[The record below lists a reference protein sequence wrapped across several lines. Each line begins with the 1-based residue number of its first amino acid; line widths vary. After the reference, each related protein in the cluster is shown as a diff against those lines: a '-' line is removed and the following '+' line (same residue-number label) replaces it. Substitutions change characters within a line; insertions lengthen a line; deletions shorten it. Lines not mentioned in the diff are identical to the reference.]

1 MCPHAG
7 GDISRTRSEPSG
19 PERESRPGMKP
30 EDKATTKCRNA
41 PISGWFP
48 ERPPHHSLHSTFG
61 LSVTDYN
68 LNVEVRGP
76 ADGPPLLLLHGW
88 GRSLQ
93 DMRPLAQELSD
104 TCRTHAVDLPG
115 HGASPPPPEPW
126 GVSEHA
132 QVLHGYIRDEIRAG
146 VTIVGHSNGGRIALY
161 LASRPDFSSSINRLA
176 LISPSGVEP
185 ERSWSYHLR
194 SGLAT
199 ALKAPVQRLPSSLQD
214 PVQDWLRHSLV
225 WRLLGSA
232 DYNAQDGVMRETF
245 VKTVNYHLNGE
256 LRRIQVP
263 TLLFWGTEDE
273 AVSRRQME
281 VMEKQID
288 DCGLVELDGAGHF
301 GHLDQPQPVLSGLR
315 HFLENS

>member
-1 MCPHAG
+1 MV
-7 GDISRTRSEPSG
+7 SRVHTPR
-19 PERESRPGMKP
+19 
-30 EDKATTKCRNA
+30 C
-41 PISGWFP
+41 
-48 ERPPHHSLHSTFG
+48 SLHSTFG
-61 LSVTDYN
+61 VSVTDSN

-76 ADGPPLLLLHGW
+76 SDGPALLLLHGW

-93 DMRPLAQELSD
+93 DMRPLAQGLSD
-104 TCRTHAVDLPG
+104 TYRTHTADLPG

-126 GVSEHA
+126 GVAEHA
-132 QVLHGYIRDEIRAG
+132 QVLHDYVQNEIQSS
-146 VTIVGHSNGGRIALY
+146 VTVVGHSNGGRIALY
-161 LASRPDFSSSINRLA
+161 MASQPKYSPPIDRLA

-185 ERSWSYHLR
+185 DRSWAYHLR

-199 ALKAPVQRLPSSLQD
+199 ALKAPVESLPSSLQA
-214 PVQDWLRHSLV
+214 PAEDWLRHSLV

-232 DYNAQDGVMRETF
+232 DYNAQEGVMKETF

-256 LRRIQVP
+256 LSRIQVP

-273 AVSRRQME
+273 AISRRQME
-281 VMEKQID
+281 VMEKTID

-301 GHLDQPQPVLSGLR
+301 GHLDQLDTVLSGLR